1 MIIHK
6 LPNAKN
12 GKYGMY
18 VDFHQDV
25 LYRKCEHP
33 KLLQLELINAL
44 LPAYLGLQL
53 SPLHPSWTRG
63 FKRLLLTLDDVF
75 VGCKGRRPRRG
86 YFEPGIWKKLQ
97 HLCPNLEE
105 LIIVLY
111 ANPNK
116 KNTLEQ
122 LRPASS
128 LNYIQWTMQVAIQRA
143 FEIQRSTKFEDWPVL
158 VNMKLTFMQL

>member
-1 MIIHK
+1 MIIRK
-6 LPNAKN
+6 LPNAEN

-18 VDFHQDV
+18 VDFEQDV

-33 KLLQLELINAL
+33 KLLQLEPINARL
-44 LPAYLGLQL
+44 AAHPGHRL
-53 SPLHPSWTRG
+53 SPLRPSWTRG

-75 VGCKGRRPRRG
+75 VGCQGCRPRRG
-86 YFEPGIWKKLQ
+86 YLEPGIWKKLQ

-116 KNTLEQ
+116 KNDLEE
-122 LRPASS
+122 LRPARS

-143 FEIQRSTKFEDWPVL
+143 FEIQRNTKLEDWPAL
-158 VNMKLTFMQL
+158 ANIKLTFMQL